1 MPQRRGDGPVSTAN
15 AHMLGLLGLQV
26 QGDLG
31 PWTIYTDRKGRKK
44 WFLYSPPTKP
54 PTPRQITHR
63 QRFKTAQANWSTL
76 TKAEKENLE
85 LAVIRASL
93 CMTGQN
99 LFISAQL
106 KHMNTSLQAI
116 ARQTKLTLPTAPDI

>member
-1 MPQRRGDGPVSTAN
+1 MPTRRGDGPVSTAN
-15 AHMLGLLGLQV
+15 ASQLGLLGLHV

-54 PTPRQITHR
+54 PTDKQITQR
-63 QRFKTAQANWSTL
+63 QRFTNAQANWMVL
-76 TKAEKENLE
+76 TQTEKLNLE
-85 LAVIRASL
+85 KACVMQSMAF
-93 CMTGQN
+93 TGQN

-106 KHMNTSLQAI
+106 TGKQAALQVI
-116 ARQTKLTLPTAPDI
+116 ARLTGLTLPIAPVV